1 MEKQFVY
8 SFNEGSKDMRDILGG
23 KGANLAEMTKI
34 GLPVPFGFT
43 VSTEACKKYYED
55 GEKLYLEGDLI
66 REAESVQQ
74 SAMEQDDRRGPV
86 EEYLEMLLPDNWD
99 SMDTFA
105 RRNYIESKND
115 PTRPKDTKKRDE
127 VSNVE
132 IWAECFERNV
142 ADLKPTDSYSIAAIM
157 TQIPGWERSR
167 TSKKIPLYGKQ
178 RLYVREQ

>member
-1 MEKQFVY
+1 MVKLHQTEQKKKYKITKEIRDQFW
-8 SFNEGSKDMRDILGG
+8 
-23 KGANLAEMTKI
+23 AE
-34 GLPVPFGFT
+34 
-43 VSTEACKKYYED
+43 CKKYYED

-115 PTRPKDTKKRDE
+115 PTRPKGTKKRDE